1 MQIRFLRLALLAC
14 SALLVFGVLFFC
26 WWNLSL
32 SLIPLQKKVVTDVA
46 TFDLA
51 AELPEHRTEASGAVC
66 ANKFYI
72 LGGLDY
78 FMQSFNDMWVYD
90 GAKKQWKKENILPTP
105 LNHASVVS
113 NDSMLFIIG
122 GFGPLGFRYRG
133 VNIARYTPQQ
143 SVYAYNT
150 LRHTWKRLADLPFK
164 CGAGAACI
172 LNDTIYYA
180 GGVGA
185 DLNVSAQLLA
195 YSIAQNKWF
204 LLTPFKQARDHHRL
218 EVLNRSLYVISGRQ
232 DDLRRTLRSV
242 ERYQLDTRQWSF
254 VDSIPAAR
262 GGLTSQVYH
271 GKIYV
276 FGGEFVWSCSDE
288 IDCYDPAKN
297 QWAKFSRLPEARHGI
312 ISGILNDTIHLI
324 SGGRHSRISVSGI
337 HRTFKPL
344 HD

>member
-1 MQIRFLRLALLAC
+1 MQIRFLRLALLAS
-14 SALLVFGVLFFC
+14 SALLLFAIIFFC

-32 SLIPLQKKVVTDVA
+32 SIIPLQKNVVSSVA
-46 TFDLA
+46 VFDLA
-51 AELPEHRTEASGAVC
+51 AELPKHRTEASGAVC
-66 ANKFYI
+66 SNKLYV

-90 GAKKQWKKENILPTP
+90 NSIKQWKKENTLPVP

-113 NDSMLFIIG
+113 NDSLLFVIG

-143 SVYAYNT
+143 TCYAYNT
-150 LRHTWKRLADLPFK
+150 LRHTWKRLADLPSK
-164 CGAGAACI
+164 CGAGGACI

-185 DLNVSAQLLA
+185 DLNVSAQLYA
-195 YSIAQNKWF
+195 YSVAANKWF
-204 LLTPFKQARDHHRL
+204 QLPNFKQARDHHRL
-218 EVLNRSLYVISGRQ
+218 EVLNRCLYVISGRQ
-232 DDLRRTLRSV
+232 DDLRHTLRSV

-254 VDSIPAAR
+254 ADSIPTAR
-262 GGLTSQVYH
+262 GGIATQVYH

-288 IDCYDPAKN
+288 IDCYDPIKN
-297 QWAKFSRLPEARHGI
+297 KWMKLDKLPEARHGI